1 MYKSIF
7 SLRENLALTLGQTL
21 VGQCYL
27 SREQIEVETA
37 EDTDEGRNG
46 DETVGSTCLQI
57 NKQQKLSHA
66 MQRSNSIRGNLQKHV
81 NCNLQITT

>member
-1 MYKSIF
+1 MAVYFNYPSRWEAGTRMYKSIF
-7 SLRENLALTLGQTL
+7 SLRENSALTLGQTL

-57 NKQQKLSHA
+57 NKQQKLSHLWA
-66 MQRSNSIRGNLQKHV
+66 K
-81 NCNLQITT
+81 TE

>member
-7 SLRENLALTLGQTL
+7 ILRETPALTLGQTL

-27 SREQIEVETA
+27 SRKQIEVETA
-37 EDTDEGRNG
+37 EDTGEGRNG

-57 NKQQKLSHA
+57 NTQQAAKTQSL
-66 MQRSNSIRGNLQKHV
+66 MG
-81 NCNLQITT
+81 

>member
-1 MYKSIF
+1 MAVYFNYPSQWEAGTRMYKSIF

-57 NKQQKLSHA
+57 NKQQKLSHLWA
-66 MQRSNSIRGNLQKHV
+66 K
-81 NCNLQITT
+81 TE